1 MHLLTHVSS
10 HLDFHVHNSASQY
23 VLLDN
28 ALSKSFTNRHA
39 FGLEVPI
46 LAITTSSTINH
57 HNISKQTE
65 QQSIVAT
72 LCLHHHK
79 QTNQTITTRLYT
91 VRNHTTSSNTHATS
105 HTPSDIIYLHSII
118 PSHDDRNRSQSQYRS
133 QSRSRT
139 YTAIDSIMQDLLQ
152 LTTPSSTLTPAQT
165 NANPQELG
173 ILHKCLHTNQTKRDV
188 ATKPTTRRH
197 YTNKQSSSEKLL
209 LS

>member
-1 MHLLTHVSS
+1 MDLDLFRILDLHFSNAAATWLAPHAEPSTSSAATSSHAATYMHLLTHVSS

-118 PSHDDRNRSQSQYRS
+118 PSHDDRNRSQSQ
-133 QSRSRT
+133 
-139 YTAIDSIMQDLLQ
+139 
-152 LTTPSSTLTPAQT
+152 
-165 NANPQELG
+165 
-173 ILHKCLHTNQTKRDV
+173 
-188 ATKPTTRRH
+188 
-197 YTNKQSSSEKLL
+197 
-209 LS
+209 